1 MSKGQE
7 TAPRTT
13 RVPDTAPRSTRK
25 AASESRL
32 GKPRREP
39 LAPVYPEV

>member
-13 RVPDTAPRSTRK
+13 RVPDTAPRSTP
-25 AASESRL
+25 ESRL